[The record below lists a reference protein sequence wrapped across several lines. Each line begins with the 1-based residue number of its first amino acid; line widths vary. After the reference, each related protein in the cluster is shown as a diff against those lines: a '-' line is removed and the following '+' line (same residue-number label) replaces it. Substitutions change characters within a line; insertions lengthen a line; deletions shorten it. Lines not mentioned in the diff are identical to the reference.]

1 MAGVIA
7 NATASLT
14 RDFQGQGLM
23 LVMRTTAIRRLSP
36 FPGTLKPARVETRQG
51 TRVTLV
57 TKGLY
62 VGGLGVSI
70 FFGRISA
77 S

>member
-51 TRVTLV
+51 VEYRY
-57 TKGLY
+57 GSRR
-62 VGGLGVSI
+62 GVAHN
-70 FFGRISA
+70 ISERF
-77 S
+77 